1 MHLNTSS
8 RAEFFK
14 IQFLD
19 MKSNFCQRNKLQLK
33 YFVQARFSNTGPFFW
48 ATRYSVNQEFLS
60 RGFYV
65 FAEPVNA
72 YFEQSTKEG
81 LMPSQEHDVFGLD
94 SF

>member
-19 MKSNFCQRNKLQLK
+19 MKCNFCQRNKLQLK

-48 ATRYSVNQEFLS
+48 ATRYIVFFTSRLIYMTSIDVSFL
-60 RGFYV
+60 
-65 FAEPVNA
+65 
-72 YFEQSTKEG
+72 
-81 LMPSQEHDVFGLD
+81 L
-94 SF
+94 

>member
-33 YFVQARFSNTGPFFW
+33 YFVQARFSNTGPFLGHPVELLENCRDAFPG
-48 ATRYSVNQEFLS
+48 NQ
-60 RGFYV
+60 
-65 FAEPVNA
+65 
-72 YFEQSTKEG
+72 
-81 LMPSQEHDVFGLD
+81 
-94 SF
+94 SFIE

>member
-48 ATRYSVNQEFLS
+48 ATRYILTKSKAKNMANTNIDIEFI
-60 RGFYV
+60 R
-65 FAEPVNA
+65 A
-72 YFEQSTKEG
+72 
-81 LMPSQEHDVFGLD
+81 
-94 SF
+94 

>member
-33 YFVQARFSNTGPFFW
+33 YFVQARFSNTGPLLGQPVHPFFNSKILNIPCGPNFGEM
-48 ATRYSVNQEFLS
+48 TMRY
-60 RGFYV
+60 RD
-65 FAEPVNA
+65 
-72 YFEQSTKEG
+72 YF
-81 LMPSQEHDVFGLD
+81 
-94 SF
+94 

>member
-33 YFVQARFSNTGPFFW
+33 YFVQARFSNTGPFFGHPVQDPDI
-48 ATRYSVNQEFLS
+48 TNQIFNL
-60 RGFYV
+60 
-65 FAEPVNA
+65 N
-72 YFEQSTKEG
+72 
-81 LMPSQEHDVFGLD
+81 
-94 SF
+94 

>member
-48 ATRYSVNQEFLS
+48 ATRYYVDVTLLNELKDPATLALS
-60 RGFYV
+60 KAHNCTKVGV
-65 FAEPVNA
+65 SIA
-72 YFEQSTKEG
+72 QSCCFK
-81 LMPSQEHDVFGLD
+81 VAV
-94 SF
+94 